1 VGLVHSASTRC
12 EHEDERDAQKY
23 DAQHVCMTTR
33 PRGKFPAVGMG
44 AKGGGSYG
52 EGVRLGLML
61 ASIGAAIGIGG
72 IVYGVLWLLAAL
84 E

>member
-1 VGLVHSASTRC
+1 
-12 EHEDERDAQKY
+12 
-23 DAQHVCMTTR
+23 MTTR